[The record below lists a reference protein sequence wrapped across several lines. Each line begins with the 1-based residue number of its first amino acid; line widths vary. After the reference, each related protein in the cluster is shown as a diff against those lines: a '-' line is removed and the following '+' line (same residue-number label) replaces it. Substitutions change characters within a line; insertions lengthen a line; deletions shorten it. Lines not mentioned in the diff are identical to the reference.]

1 VEEGEGE
8 DKVEEGI
15 ACAVDGLPSTAAGRD
30 EGAGLSRSGSR
41 DMDEDEAMPCDDD
54 AVIEPAVAAFND
66 PQKLDVLEMGL
77 GRFMVGSLSQRA
89 IWWACGG

>member
-1 VEEGEGE
+1 
-8 DKVEEGI
+8 
-15 ACAVDGLPSTAAGRD
+15 
-30 EGAGLSRSGSR
+30 
-41 DMDEDEAMPCDDD
+41 MDEDEAMPCDDD